1 MQNEVIKVIK
11 VNEAIAKKIVNMAF
25 NAARVDVNSTCRVK
39 FYQERLDS
47 QTEALRKYHDKKN
60 S

>member
-1 MQNEVIKVIK
+1 MIK